1 MLQTEFETA
10 PEGAATALELVAL
23 RRQIDALELRFSQ
36 LAASFDASRYWD
48 YDCSNS
54 AMDWIRFNCRMTS
67 TAAADRISVGRHLP
81 KLVESAE
88 AMGTGDIGFA
98 HVTVIARTANTVKS
112 FDETA
117 LLPLAKENSPGMFHY
132 KCLHYRHSLDTKS
145 YTDDQERL
153 AEERSLRLSTAEDG
167 CLLISGVLDPVG
179 GAVVRAALEP
189 LAQPSGAHDD
199 RNREQ
204 RMATRWSSR
213 LRVGSRPTSR

>member
-132 KCLHYRHSLDTKS
+132 KCLHYRTP
-145 YTDDQERL
+145 
-153 AEERSLRLSTAEDG
+153 ST
-167 CLLISGVLDPVG
+167 
-179 GAVVRAALEP
+179 R
-189 LAQPSGAHDD
+189 
-199 RNREQ
+199 
-204 RMATRWSSR
+204 
-213 LRVGSRPTSR
+213 RPTPTTRSASPKNAAFASALPRTAACSSVECSTP